1 MTFRTPLSWCIL
13 LIGVGACI
21 FHRVR
26 RRRAAESISRPTKLL
41 KNAEPE
47 YSEDA
52 YHNIEP
58 LHDFDV
64 DNEEPLKIRPFRP
77 KFHMTMAIENT
88 TLSDLVAM
96 DKTYR
101 QRVQIRKQLIEQE
114 RYEVLALNK
123 KAEPAVLEIYE
134 WLTSTYLPTRF
145 PSIFTPTGLD
155 LRNNVTGDL
164 LPMHITDAELALQ
177 LMGENIDDEF
187 LFLLPS
193 DKPEDEKRYRL
204 EAFMTCFPSGF
215 NTRSKLNLLLADIH
229 GPVPGYK
236 QKLEKSMDRFF
247 AALPVGKIVK
257 RFNWSIS
264 TNAELFCL
272 KGNHMSEEELK
283 TKDDIG
289 DVDLQKTL
297 LRCERQTLHR
307 LPKSGALVF
316 AFKTYMYPIQE
327 LRDEGSGEIL
337 AEAIDGLALGSVPG
351 MTVYKRQV
359 VWGTKV
365 QAFLRGEIDN

>member
-1 MTFRTPLSWCIL
+1 
-13 LIGVGACI
+13 
-21 FHRVR
+21 
-26 RRRAAESISRPTKLL
+26 
-41 KNAEPE
+41 
-47 YSEDA
+47 
-52 YHNIEP
+52 
-58 LHDFDV
+58 
-64 DNEEPLKIRPFRP
+64 
-77 KFHMTMAIENT
+77 
-88 TLSDLVAM
+88 M

-316 AFKTYMYPIQE
+316 AFKVLLISLLPK
-327 LRDEGSGEIL
+327 
-337 AEAIDGLALGSVPG
+337 P
-351 MTVYKRQV
+351 
-359 VWGTKV
+359 
-365 QAFLRGEIDN
+365 